1 LLLPA
6 GVLFGGQYGAQ
17 TNNKEVLALDH
28 VELKELIALREEN
41 AYLLQDNKRL
51 RKQNEVLEEKLKDYV
66 QVKEVSVGG

>member
-1 LLLPA
+1 M
-6 GVLFGGQYGAQ
+6 
-17 TNNKEVLALDH
+17 DH

-66 QVKEVSVGG
+66 QVKEVSVGD